1 MDLLPLPDQ
10 STLVRVVREALD
22 DVANTAKLKTGYSGW
37 ASDIGDAIK
46 RRLADLRYSG
56 IECAYGGP
64 ERGEDS
70 ELLFDFC
77 ALLYERADPKKEERY
92 PMRTLIVGE
101 IECHD
106 GLRKDFEKLLVAD
119 PLVYFFVLPE
129 KLRLRENMNALD
141 FFQSVSER
149 RLQYTARSG
158 MTPPTAFIIAS
169 HSAINGEFEYRSSA
183 DPGALP
189 N

>member
-1 MDLLPLPDQ
+1 M
-10 STLVRVVREALD
+10 
-22 DVANTAKLKTGYSGW
+22 TGEKGDGEQE
-37 ASDIGDAIK
+37 SDPETS
-46 RRLADLRYSG
+46 RRFRTSR
-56 IECAYGGP
+56 GP
-64 ERGEDS
+64 KRGENG

-77 ALLYERADPKKEERY
+77 ALLYERADPKKKERY

-101 IECHD
+101 IECHN
-106 GLRKDFEKLLVAD
+106 GFRKDFEKPLVVD
-119 PLVYFFVLPE
+119 PLAYFFVLPE

-149 RLQYTARSG
+149 RRRYAARSG

-169 HSAINGEFEYRSSA
+169 HSAIDGKFEYRCSA
-183 DPGALP
+183 DPTARP